1 MSEIIS
7 IPTTS
12 THGGATYYHVAI
24 KLPLRSLTVQRRYSE
39 FEDLVNGLCDNLGI
53 NVKDFPYELP
63 SKRINWF
70 KSNTQ
75 NIISERKAE
84 LSRFLN
90 QAIRDSTIQNSA
102 LLHKFLSLPV
112 NFRFNSNLFNNNVNE
127 STHSS
132 VLSLDEGSIDE
143 SNWLEVLRVL
153 RFSIQDSDVSANNAK
168 IGDKIQIRDKIN
180 KLFQPCFVKLLS
192 TLNGKLKKELPTDE
206 FSRRQALLKEI
217 QANLQH
223 LVSTVNS
230 NYAHMPG
237 TFDIGGRNSP
247 SESRRVLGGPKE
259 TKDTVG
265 LSNQDLLQQQVQIHR
280 QQDQEVEQLRMIIS
294 RQRQIGEMIN
304 AEVEEQNAMLDQ
316 FNEEVERASD
326 KVQSARNRA
335 RNIL

>member
-223 LVSTVNS
+223 LVST
-230 NYAHMPG
+230 
-237 TFDIGGRNSP
+237 
-247 SESRRVLGGPKE
+247 SRRVLGGPKE